1 MTEAQRQ
8 LKIVTFACCSA
19 NLADKIS
26 TNLQLGSCDLTNRLA
41 ILNGYIE
48 LLLAYNTTE
57 GVTNCV
63 TEDQI
68 DEIINKGISICN
80 VCDCDQ

>member
-1 MTEAQRQ
+1 MTESQREI
-8 LKIVTFACCSA
+8 KIVTFACCSA

-26 TNLQLGSCDLTNRLA
+26 TKLQQGACDETNKLA
-41 ILNGYIE
+41 VLNGYIE

-57 GVTNCV
+57 GVDNCV
-63 TEDQI
+63 TEDEI
-68 DEIINKGISICN
+68 EEIINKGIDICN